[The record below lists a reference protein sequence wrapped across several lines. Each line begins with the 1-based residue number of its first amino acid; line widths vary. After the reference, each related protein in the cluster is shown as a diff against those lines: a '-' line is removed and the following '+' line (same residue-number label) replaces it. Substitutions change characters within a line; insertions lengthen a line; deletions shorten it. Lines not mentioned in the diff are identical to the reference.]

1 MWSCNLRPFPCLSC
15 TLQTSHETFLIYL
28 SVLYMAALRSRPLD
42 EIEGGL
48 LTTIEN
54 HAIAVTVD
62 DFLMAPNSPNGAK
75 RTKLP

>member
-1 MWSCNLRPFPCLSC
+1 MMEFQPAPVPFAVLYLVDRTRNFSD
-15 TLQTSHETFLIYL
+15 L
-28 SVLYMAALRSRPLD
+28 SVLDMAALLSRPLD

-54 HAIAVTVD
+54 HAIALTVD
-62 DFLMAPNSPNGAK
+62 DFLMALNSPNGAK